1 MRLRGE
7 NRPCELM
14 DEQCPGLRDTLDLHW
29 GGGAHGSVIQGGELR
44 VGDTATIE
52 VAVPVG

>member
-1 MRLRGE
+1 MVGHVE
-7 NRPCELM
+7 NELADGFVFTTD
-14 DEQCPGLRDTLDLHW
+14 DEHEFFR